1 MKMYRIDIS
10 SWTAS
15 FRYPN
20 LVAGFQPTLEVP
32 PVSTVLGLI
41 NAAAGFYIPHKKLAL
56 GYHFTYQGK
65 GVDLETFYSV
75 GDKGVPTLKATQG
88 IIKREFLF
96 DNQLQLYTP
105 DETIAS
111 YFRSPHY
118 PLLLGRMND
127 LATVG
132 SRVRPVELT
141 LIQNAQF
148 IIGQVV
154 PFRGNFLAG
163 QIQALPKY
171 FTDAFPRNNIG
182 TEPYSIISC
191 QSKGQQ
197 TFLSA
202 YRDESDPNKPVDI
215 FMHELDFTI
224 YEPTVA
230 G

>member
-32 PVSTVLGLI
+32 PVSTVLGII
-41 NAAAGFYIPHKKLAL
+41 NAAAGFYIPHKKISI
-56 GYHFTYQGK
+56 GYYFSYQGK
-65 GVDLETFYSV
+65 GVDLETFYSI
-75 GDKGVPTLKATQG
+75 GEKGMPTLKATQG

-96 DNQLQLYTP
+96 ENHLRLYTA
-105 DETIAS
+105 DETIAN

-132 SRVRPVELT
+132 NRVQEVEMPMV
-141 LIQNAQF
+141 QNAQY
-148 IIGQVV
+148 ITGQVV
-154 PFRGNFLAG
+154 PFRSNFLAG

-171 FTDAFPRNNIG
+171 FTDASPRNNIG

-191 QSKGQQ
+191 YSKGQPSS
-197 TFLSA
+197 LSA
-202 YRDESDPNKPVDI
+202 YRDESDIEKPVDI
-215 FMHELDFTI
+215 YLHELDFSS
-224 YEPTVA
+224 YE
-230 G
+230 